1 MNKTGYILI
10 TIESGYAENIH
21 IRRSIGEPKN
31 IMELFIRQETLKAI
45 EEQGKEY
52 KELVISTL
60 EKTIDKIK
68 KGELNIL

>member
-1 MNKTGYILI
+1 MNKLGYILI
-10 TIESGYAENIH
+10 TIESGYADNLNI
-21 IRRSIGEPKN
+21 RKQVGKPKN

-60 EKTIDKIK
+60 EKTIDRIK
-68 KGELNIL
+68 KGY

>member
-1 MNKTGYILI
+1 
-10 TIESGYAENIH
+10 
-21 IRRSIGEPKN
+21 
-31 IMELFIRQETLKAI
+31 MELFIRQETLKAI

>member
-1 MNKTGYILI
+1 MNKMGYILI

-21 IRRSIGEPKN
+21 IRRQVGESKN
-31 IMELFIRQETLKAI
+31 LMELFFRQETLKAI

-60 EKTIDKIK
+60 EKTIDRIK
-68 KGELNIL
+68 KGEFIL

>member
-1 MNKTGYILI
+1 MTKIGYILI

-21 IRRSIGEPKN
+21 IREPKN